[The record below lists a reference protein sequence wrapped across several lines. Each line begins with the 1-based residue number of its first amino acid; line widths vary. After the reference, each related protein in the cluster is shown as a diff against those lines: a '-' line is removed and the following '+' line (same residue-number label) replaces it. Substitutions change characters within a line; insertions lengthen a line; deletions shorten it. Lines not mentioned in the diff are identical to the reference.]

1 MDIGWNRTAVI
12 WGAEDPGSGAIELY
26 DEHYMGRGEPPSH
39 VAAIKARG
47 EWMNGV
53 IDPASL
59 GSSQLDGRVAIDEYR
74 NLGLHLEP
82 ALNAIDTGI
91 QAVWTLTSV
100 LGALDVVDDGSAQL
114 VSTVLEV
121 TAVFA
126 TCTALAATL
135 PSPEE
140 RRSAR
145 RLGWWGLALG
155 LTSPVLAALAATDEL
170 GIVVLAGLPALVA
183 AIVVLVRTLL
193 LVRRSAAQ
201 PPPAETALSPL
212 PG

>member
-1 MDIGWNRTAVI
+1 MPSLRLWVWGVLLVVIDVRIDGLDVAPDPLGWVLVVAGTAPLARVHAGFA
-12 WGAEDPGSGAIELY
+12 WSSGA
-26 DEHYMGRGEPPSH
+26 
-39 VAAIKARG
+39 AA
-47 EWMNGV
+47 
-53 IDPASL
+53 L
-59 GSSQLDGRVAIDEYR
+59 GA
-74 NLGLHLEP
+74 
-82 ALNAIDTGI
+82 
-91 QAVWTLTSV
+91 LTSV

-170 GIVVLAGLPALVA
+170 GIVVLAVLLALVA

-193 LVRRSAAQ
+193 LVRHSAAQ